1 MKRDVW
7 SNRCRA
13 AAGAAW
19 FSPRYLR
26 AATLLVFS
34 IWLCGCVSLDS
45 GSLRRVANVVGY
57 TTPGLVTVRK
67 SPRNPLAGPLQL
79 LSRRGPKPTPRTEQV
94 LRQSDLAQVMKQ
106 DPQQGLAQLQASI
119 NSEPTPDKVYAF
131 AELAYINAKQAEAKF
146 DDATALDMYG
156 ASVAHAYA
164 YLFEPCFD
172 VGRNPYDPQFR
183 QVCEL
188 YNSSLEGAL
197 RIVNKHE
204 KLRPGYTH
212 SINSCGQQIDIAIVV
227 NGRWHADDFD
237 RFEFV
242 SDYELKGLNN
252 QHQTFGLGVP
262 LIAVRKSHPDESPAE
277 QYYPPGLTFPVTAF
291 LRVLPSTRAPGSAN
305 GPAVHCALELC
316 DPLVT
321 TDVIV
326 ANRRAPLESDLST
339 PLAFYLNDPLVRTNA
354 LATFALLD
362 ADFAKDFRG
371 LYMLEPY
378 DPHKIP
384 VVMVHGLWSSPKTWM
399 EMFNDLRAMPEIRD
413 HYQFW
418 FYLYPTGQPFWI
430 SAAQM
435 RADVADVR
443 RNLDPQHNTPKLD
456 QMVLIGHS
464 MGGLVSMLQTVDS
477 GEDFWHLVTDRPFD
491 ELNADE
497 QTRQSLQGTV
507 FFHPNPSVRRVVTLG
522 TPHRGS
528 NFANSATRWLGHKLI
543 ALPSMLTQTS
553 QRVIRDNPGYF
564 RNTEL
569 LTITTSIDSLA
580 PDSPVFPALLAAPR
594 APWVRYHNVL
604 GRAPNQ
610 GFLGKI
616 AGDGDG
622 VVSLASASLD
632 RVDSQIEVEA
642 DHVTVHQHPR
652 SVLEVRRILREH
664 LAEMYAESHRVPAAM
679 PATYHHAPWP
689 APTSPFPT
697 APVFQTIT
705 DSFEPPSQPR

>member
-1 MKRDVW
+1 MTRDVW
-7 SNRCRA
+7 SNRRHA
-13 AAGAAW
+13 AAGAAL
-19 FSPRYLR
+19 FSHRRVRGLM
-26 AATLLVFS
+26 LLFCS
-34 IWLCGCVSLDS
+34 ICFCGCVSLDLS
-45 GSLRRVANVVGY
+45 SLRRVATVVGY
-57 TTPGLVTVRK
+57 ATPNLVTVRK
-67 SPRNPLAGPLQL
+67 TPRNPLAGPLQL
-79 LSRRGPKPTPRTEQV
+79 LSRSGPKPTQRTEQV
-94 LRQSDLAQVMKQ
+94 LRQCDLAQVIKQ
-106 DPQQGLAQLQASI
+106 NPQQGLAQLQASI
-119 NSEPTPDKVYAF
+119 NTEPTSDKVYAF
-131 AELAYINAKQAEAKF
+131 AELAYINAKKAEAKF

-172 VGRNPYDPQFR
+172 AARNPYDPQFR

-197 RIVNKHE
+197 RIVNRHE

-252 QHQTFGLGVP
+252 QHQTYGLGVP
-262 LIAVRKSHPDESPAE
+262 LIAVRKQHPGESPAE
-277 QYYPPGLTFPVTAF
+277 KYYPPGLTFPVTAF
-291 LRVLPSTRAPGSAN
+291 LRVLPSGRAPGSAS
-305 GPAVHCALELC
+305 GQSIHCALELC

-321 TDVIV
+321 TDILV
-326 ANRRAPLESDLST
+326 AGRRAPLESDVST
-339 PLAFYLNDPLVRTNA
+339 PLAYYMNDPLVRTNA

-399 EMFNDLRAMPEIRD
+399 EMFNDLRVMPEIRD

-435 RADVADVR
+435 RADLADVR
-443 RNLDPQHNTPKLD
+443 RNLDPQGNTPKLD
-456 QMVLIGHS
+456 QMVLVGHS
-464 MGGLVSMLQTVDS
+464 MGGLVSTLQTVDS
-477 GEDFWHLVTDRPFD
+477 GQDFWHLVSDQPFD
-491 ELNADE
+491 ELKADE
-497 QTRQSLQGTV
+497 ETRQKLQYAL
-507 FFHPNPSVRRVVTLG
+507 FFHPNPSVRRVITLG

-528 NFANSATRWLGHKLI
+528 DFANSATRWLGHKLI
-543 ALPSMLTQTS
+543 TLPSMLTQTS
-553 QRVIRDNPGYF
+553 QHVVRDNPGFF

-580 PDSPVFPALLAAPR
+580 PESPVFPALLAAPR
-594 APWVRYHNVL
+594 APWVRYHNVV
-604 GRAPNQ
+604 GRAPKQ

-622 VVSLASASLD
+622 VVSLASARLD
-632 RVDSQIEVEA
+632 RADSQLEVEA

-652 SVLEVRRILREH
+652 SVLEVRRILRDH
-664 LAEMYAESHRVPAAM
+664 LAEMYAESQRLPTAM
-679 PATYHHAPWP
+679 PASYH
-689 APTSPFPT
+689 T
-697 APVFQTIT
+697 AP
-705 DSFEPPSQPR
+705 